1 MLLTKQQEFLLEILG
16 RLGSARLQQLAV
28 LVQRQFSLG
37 SLDAAERIVR
47 AALRQL
53 QYGNAGVRLER
64 DFAAL
69 ENRVPDNRL
78 LDAIDVMLELSEN
91 VPISFTAE
99 QQPLLLRFSVQQNRV
114 HTFAVVESSQ
124 SLLLVNF
131 QLLEKVVILLS
142 QDDRPMNLPIG
153 NQQIFA
159 IRQEDR
165 SFRFFIPK

>member
-1 MLLTKQQEFLLEILG
+1 MLLTKQQEFLMEILG
-16 RLGSARLQQLAV
+16 RLGCARLQQLAV

-37 SLDAAERIVR
+37 SLDAAERMVR

-53 QYGNAGVRLER
+53 HYGNTGVRLEQ
-64 DFAAL
+64 DLAAL
-69 ENRVPDNRL
+69 GSRTPDSKF
-78 LDAIDVMLELSEN
+78 LDAIDVMLTLYEN

-99 QQPLLLRFSVQQNRV
+99 HSPILLRFSVQQNRV

-165 SFRFFIPK
+165 SYRFFAPK

>member
-16 RLGSARLQQLAV
+16 RLGCARLQQLAV

-37 SLDAAERIVR
+37 SLDAAERMVR

-53 QYGNAGVRLER
+53 QYGNTGVRLEQ
-64 DFAAL
+64 DLAAL
-69 ENRVPDNRL
+69 GTKSPDSKF
-78 LDAIDVMLELSEN
+78 LDAIDVMLTLYEN

-99 QQPLLLRFSVQQNRV
+99 HSPILLRFSVQQNRV
-114 HTFAVVESSQ
+114 HTFAVVKSSQ

-131 QLLEKVVILLS
+131 HPLEKVVILLS
-142 QDDRPMNLPIG
+142 QDERPMNLPIE